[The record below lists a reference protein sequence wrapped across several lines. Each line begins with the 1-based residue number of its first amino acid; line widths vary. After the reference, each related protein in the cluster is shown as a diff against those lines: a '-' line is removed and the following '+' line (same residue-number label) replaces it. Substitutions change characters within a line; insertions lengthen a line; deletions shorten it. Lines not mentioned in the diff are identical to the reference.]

1 MEVRDLAERTY
12 SFEPVWAE
20 DAEGLILGTMPSV
33 ASLRQGFY
41 YAHPRNAFWP
51 MMFDL
56 LNEAYSEDIEARKRL
71 LIGNR
76 IALWDVARSAVRP
89 GSLDSAIRDAAPND
103 IPGLIEKCP
112 GIRVVLLNGTT
123 AHALFQKLL
132 PPLPVEYVMLPSTS
146 PANTMAYA
154 QKRTAWA
161 EHIPL
166 KERP

>member
-1 MEVRDLAERTY
+1 MAERTY

-20 DAEGLILGTMPSV
+20 DALILILGTMPSV
-33 ASLRQGFY
+33 ASLKQGFY

-56 LNEAYSEDIEARKRL
+56 LGKAYSEDIVARKRL
-71 LIGNR
+71 LTSHR

-89 GSLDSAIRDAAPND
+89 GSLDSAIREAAPND
-103 IPGLIEKCP
+103 IPWLLDRCP

-123 AHALFQKLL
+123 AQALYKRLL
-132 PPLPVEYVMLPSTS
+132 PPLPVECALLPSTS
-146 PANTMAYA
+146 PANTMSYA
-154 QKRTAWA
+154 KKRAAWA

-166 KERP
+166 KEGP